1 MTLRQVCSDILESL
15 SAKNLDDRLSYRY
28 IKNILMDK
36 AAYFVKQD
44 ASLRSLFKIGDLWKK
59 VDCVEMEPVDFSDCV
74 SIGCKT
80 MMKSINPIA
89 ETYQTSYGYAIKVFT
104 IDYMKEYHLI
114 QPSSYRDIVNR
125 PYKGKTKYF
134 WIQDNHIFIPD
145 TEVESVIVLGMFKED
160 ARLLD
165 TDCPKPLDST
175 FSFPDYIITIAKT
188 ETVKEILGTR
198 RQIPEDQTQNL
209 NPKI

>member
-44 ASLRSLFKIGDLWKK
+44 AEMRKLLKLGDLWKK
-59 VDCVEMEPVDFSDCV
+59 IDCVEMEPVSFSECIEV
-74 SIGCKT
+74 GCKT
-80 MMKSINPIA
+80 MMRSKEAIPDS
-89 ETYQTSYGYAIKVFT
+89 YQTGYGYALKVFT
-104 IDYMKEYHLI
+104 VDYMKEYHLI
-114 QPSSYRDIVNR
+114 QPMSYRDLVNR
-125 PYKGKTKYF
+125 PYKGKTKYY
-134 WIQDNHIFIPD
+134 WVEDNHIYTPD
-145 TEVESVIVLGMFKED
+145 SEVESLVVLGMFKED

-165 TDCPKPLDST
+165 KDCPKPLDST
-175 FSFPDYIITIAKT
+175 FSFPDYIITIAKA

-209 NPKI
+209 NNKS